1 MMSAAVFTSL
11 LVCAAGTAAILPDPR
26 AQEATGTLRILV
38 IRATWGPK
46 PEASWTPSPFADAAA
61 LYARSSFGKL
71 RLAVEVTPWL
81 VAYREPICPGEATPS
96 SVFGRLG
103 DDAQDAARGAG
114 FDAATFARVV
124 YVLPDRVCGFGGL
137 GVGREVLLASAGGI
151 LDAIAFAH
159 ELGHTFGLA
168 HANGSSCARG
178 CRVFEYGDPLSPMGG
193 GSTDFTALEKL
204 KLRWISRVE
213 RGTRNGTYTVADI
226 DAPSERPQALVVET
240 APAEFWLEHRRAEP
254 AGVIVRV
261 VRPNDPVHPV
271 YLRTLFLSQTANR
284 YVARGIFR
292 VTRTGG
298 ATFAFEWLDRRRP
311 TVPRLGQPG
320 STLAG
325 VPAYVSWRPARDAYS
340 GVAVYRVAVDGRHV
354 ATTSARGTLLPA
366 LARGRHRVAVTAVD
380 RAGNR
385 SRATVGILS
394 VR

>member
-159 ELGHTFGLA
+159 ELGHTFGLP

-254 AGVIVRV
+254 AGHRARRPSERSRASGLSPDAVSVTDGQPVCRKRHLSRDAHGRGHVCVRV
-261 VRPNDPVHPV
+261 ARPQAAD
-271 YLRTLFLSQTANR
+271 
-284 YVARGIFR
+284 
-292 VTRTGG
+292 G
-298 ATFAFEWLDRRRP
+298 AT
-311 TVPRLGQPG
+311 T
-320 STLAG
+320 
-325 VPAYVSWRPARDAYS
+325 RPA
-340 GVAVYRVAVDGRHV
+340 GEH
-354 ATTSARGTLLPA
+354 
-366 LARGRHRVAVTAVD
+366 ARGRPCIRLVAART
-380 RAGNR
+380 
-385 SRATVGILS
+385 
-394 VR
+394 